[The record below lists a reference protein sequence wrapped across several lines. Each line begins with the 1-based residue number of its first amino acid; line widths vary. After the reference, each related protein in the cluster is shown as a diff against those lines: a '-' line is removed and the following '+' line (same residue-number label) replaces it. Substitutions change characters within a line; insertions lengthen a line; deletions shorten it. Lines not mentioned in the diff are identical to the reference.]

1 MRWTLVG
8 RFRDETGHAV
18 APGDLLRH
26 APRAFAEAVAR
37 VTVGWAPAAPLIG
50 YSARRVIER
59 EVLTAGCR
67 IVEFGSGRS
76 TPWFAARCGWL
87 LSIEDDPVWY
97 ARVERW
103 LGSGAEHVR
112 HELRAGPRAYTDLS
126 DVRDGSV
133 DFALVDGRWRDS
145 CVAAVVPKIRP
156 GGAVYLDNSDTEAA
170 AARLQAAATRVR
182 RFTDFA
188 PTHFFVE
195 QGMLAWF

>member
-1 MRWTLVG
+1 GWRGLRVRWTLVG

-76 TPWFAARCGWL
+76 TPWFRRSG
-87 LSIEDDPVWY
+87 PG
-97 ARVERW
+97 ERSTLITATRRLRPPGCKPPRRGCAGLPTSHRHISSW
-103 LGSGAEHVR
+103 SRGCSRGSR
-112 HELRAGPRAYTDLS
+112 
-126 DVRDGSV
+126 
-133 DFALVDGRWRDS
+133 GRG
-145 CVAAVVPKIRP
+145 RP
-156 GGAVYLDNSDTEAA
+156 G
-170 AARLQAAATRVR
+170 ARSRVSVWN
-182 RFTDFA
+182 A
-188 PTHFFVE
+188 
-195 QGMLAWF
+195 

>member
-126 DVRDGSV
+126 DVR
-133 DFALVDGRWRDS
+133 
-145 CVAAVVPKIRP
+145 
-156 GGAVYLDNSDTEAA
+156 EAMFS
-170 AARLQAAATRVR
+170 ATHR
-182 RFTDFA
+182 
-188 PTHFFVE
+188 
-195 QGMLAWF
+195 